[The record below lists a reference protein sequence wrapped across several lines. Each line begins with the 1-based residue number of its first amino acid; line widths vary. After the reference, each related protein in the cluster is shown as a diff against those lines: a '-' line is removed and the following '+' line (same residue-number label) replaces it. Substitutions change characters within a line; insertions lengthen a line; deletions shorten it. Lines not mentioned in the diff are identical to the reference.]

1 MLAFTNIYSQLKI
14 KTSNGLKIN
23 HGDITLYLSN
33 DTLSLVSV
41 HVITYDNLNKLTHV
55 RDDNWYSDTYNTYD
69 RKYYRFSGY
78 DLGHLT
84 PSDIT
89 SYDKVTNHNS
99 FSLYNQAPQLAGFN
113 RGKWARLENS
123 VYDTIR
129 KYKRCCSNYWCIYDN
144 NNIKY
149 LQI

>member
-1 MLAFTNIYSQLKI
+1 MLAIFTNIYSQLKI
-14 KTSNGLKIN
+14 KNGLKIN

-78 DLGHLT
+78 DLGH
-84 PSDIT
+84 
-89 SYDKVTNHNS
+89 
-99 FSLYNQAPQLAGFN
+99 
-113 RGKWARLENS
+113 
-123 VYDTIR
+123 
-129 KYKRCCSNYWCIYDN
+129 
-144 NNIKY
+144 
-149 LQI
+149 

>member
-1 MLAFTNIYSQLKI
+1 MLEMIIGILIPTILMIENTIV
-14 KTSNGLKIN
+14 
-23 HGDITLYLSN
+23 
-33 DTLSLVSV
+33 LVV
-41 HVITYDNLNKLTHV
+41 MIC
-55 RDDNWYSDTYNTYD
+55 
-69 RKYYRFSGY
+69 
-78 DLGHLT
+78 HLT

-129 KYKRCCSNYWCIYDN
+129 K
-144 NNIKY
+144 
-149 LQI
+149 

>member
-1 MLAFTNIYSQLKI
+1 
-14 KTSNGLKIN
+14 
-23 HGDITLYLSN
+23 
-33 DTLSLVSV
+33 
-41 HVITYDNLNKLTHV
+41 VITYDNLNKLTHV

-129 KYKRCCSNYWCIYDN
+129 KYKRCCSNYWCNMIIIILNTYLNLELKYQYHITKLTINKIIYCW
-144 NNIKY
+144 IA
-149 LQI
+149 LI